1 MSYASETGLE
11 FLYTGN
17 ECVKVRRGSVDETG
31 GHIAVV
37 ISHSVKQLACG
48 AECDTVRQ
56 IRVVVYAFYAI
67 EFAPVFDYGP
77 VKSGVCKCLCRI
89 MCVHHTFKVVE
100 VAAHPD
106 CTRIG
111 PLIFLV
117 EQECF
122 FEERSRGHDRWNC
135 RGRLRIFVREAL

>member
-1 MSYASETGLE
+1 MSETGLE
-11 FLYTGN
+11 FLHTGDKG
-17 ECVKVRRGSVDETG
+17 VKVRRGSADETG

-37 ISHSVKQLACG
+37 ISHPVKQLSCG

-56 IRVVVYAFYAI
+56 ISVVVYAFYAVK
-67 EFAPVFDYGP
+67 FAPVFDYGP
-77 VKSGVCKCLCRI
+77 VKSRVCKCLCRI
-89 MCVHHTFKVVE
+89 MCVHHTLKVVE

-122 FEERSRGHDRWNC
+122 FKEGTHGCDGRDGRG
-135 RGRLRIFVREAL
+135 GPGIFFGEMF